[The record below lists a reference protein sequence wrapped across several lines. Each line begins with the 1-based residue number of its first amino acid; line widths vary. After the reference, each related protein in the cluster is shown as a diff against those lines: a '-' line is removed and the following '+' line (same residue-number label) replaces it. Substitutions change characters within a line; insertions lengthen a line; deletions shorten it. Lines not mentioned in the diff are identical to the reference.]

1 MRKQIQAGIYY
12 GKRTRF
18 SKKKNS
24 LNNGKLLPNSSFALL
39 VLRASENGSAYD
51 IGMCLRELWRIYTD
65 LERGITKD
73 LQNCRVP
80 SGSLSVLIAYGP
92 KVFTLPGAKKKIP
105 SDMNYKQ
112 FLPAHSSRPILKG
125 SGIKYSK
132 KCSKNLAMD
141 DHVVIQ
147 LISKS
152 QLATNRAVVE
162 TWRYLHSDLEEE
174 LRHLRLTA
182 FYTGFRRD
190 DGRSWLGFHD
200 EISNMKTPEE
210 REAVIK
216 ISALDNNL
224 KREDLWTQGGTYMA
238 FLRTEIDIESWWRTA
253 TKLQEIIIGRDKLNG
268 SPLVGIDKNGNPIT
282 YARSKFSYQAV
293 PKLFSD
299 KIINHPD
306 YYRIRYANFGIESNL
321 DVERSIKALNESHIG
336 RTRHIEKISSRYAG
350 SRRIF
355 RQGFDFVE
363 YNHAPEDKRVTVG
376 LNFLSYQ
383 NDPGRLFFILTDP
396 NWLGKV
402 NFGGGQQN
410 NDLLSVLSCG
420 VFFVPCHSE
429 PFPGSN
435 IFL

>member
-1 MRKQIQAGIYY
+1 MRTQIQSGIYY

-18 SKKKNS
+18 SKQKNS
-24 LNNGKLLPNSSFALL
+24 LHNGKLLPNSSFALL

-51 IGMCLRELWRIYTD
+51 IGVCLKELWKIYTD

-92 KVFTLPGAKKKIP
+92 KVFSLPGAKKKIP

-132 KCSKNLAMD
+132 KYSKNLAMD
-141 DHVVIQ
+141 DHVAIQ
-147 LISKS
+147 LVSKS

-162 TWRYLHSDLEEE
+162 TWRYLHSDLEAE
-174 LRHLRLTA
+174 LRPLRLTA
-182 FYTGFRRD
+182 FYNGFRRD

-216 ISALDNNL
+216 ISALNNNL
-224 KREDLWTQGGTYMA
+224 KREDLWTQGGTYLV
-238 FLRTEIDIESWWRTA
+238 FLRTEIDIERWWRTE

-268 SPLVGIDKNGNPIT
+268 SPLIGIDKNGNPIT
-282 YARSKFSYQAV
+282 YARSKSLRFNRF
-293 PKLFSD
+293 PD

-306 YYRIRYANFGIESNL
+306 YYKIRCANFGTESNL
-321 DVERSIKALNESHIG
+321 DVNRSIKVLNESHIG
-336 RTRHIEKISSRYAG
+336 RTRHIEKIKSSYAS

-355 RQGFDFVE
+355 RQGFDFIE
-363 YNHAPEDKRVTVG
+363 YNYTNQDKRVTVG

-410 NDLLSVLSCG
+410 IDLLSVLSCG
-420 VFFVPCHSE
+420 VFYVPCHSV
-429 PFPGSN
+429 PFPGSS